1 MWEQQAKGMDM
12 TRAIGTA
19 AMIDPET
26 GPEQQTARGADL
38 VCIALERAG
47 VDVIFGYPGGASL
60 HIYDALPD
68 HPTLR
73 HILVR
78 HEQGATHMADGYA
91 RATGRAGVVLVTSG
105 PGATNITTGL
115 ACAQMDSV
123 PMVAITGQVGTS
135 LMGREAFQETD
146 VIGMVMPIT
155 KHAFLVKRAEDIIP
169 TIHRAFEIAHEGRP
183 GPVVVD
189 IPKDITAAMAP
200 ITGGVWRH
208 RRSVVPPSPGQIARA
223 VALLAAA
230 ERPLIV
236 AGHGVR
242 IAGAHAE
249 LLAVA
254 ERLDA
259 PVAWTLLGIGGF
271 PEEHTLAVGMLG
283 MHGSAPTNHAVN
295 EADVIL
301 AVGVRFDDRVTG
313 KVSAFAK
320 QAKIIHVD
328 IDLSLI
334 NKNVPTAVG
343 VLADARSALQAILS
357 KLPRT
362 RAKPSWHGEV
372 AARRARPRPRLA
384 ESEARVELA
393 PRQVIRAIR
402 EVAAP
407 DAYFVTDV
415 GQHQMWA
422 AQHLGLDHPDRF
434 VTSGGLG
441 AMGFALPAALG
452 AQVGRPGSEVW
463 AIAGDG
469 GAQMT
474 IQEIGTAVADGLP
487 VKLAILNNGYL
498 GMVRQW
504 QQLFYHN
511 RISQTP
517 ISSPDYEKLAD
528 AYGALGI
535 TVNHRD
541 ELKPALERA
550 KAHPG
555 PVILDI
561 RIEREANVWPIVPPG
576 GANLDLIEEPGS
588 SHP

>member
-1 MWEQQAKGMDM
+1 M
-12 TRAIGTA
+12 AITVEPDTQPA
-19 AMIDPET
+19 LE
-26 GPEQQTARGADL
+26 TARGADL

-47 VDVIFGYPGGASL
+47 VDVVFGYPGGASL

-68 HPTLR
+68 HPKLR

-78 HEQGATHMADGYA
+78 HEQGAAHMADGYA
-91 RATGRAGVVLVTSG
+91 RATGRAGVVMVTSG
-105 PGATNITTGL
+105 PGATNLPTGL

-155 KHAFLVKRAEDIIP
+155 KHAFLIRRVEDILP

-189 IPKDITAAMAP
+189 IPKDITAASAP
-200 ITGGVWRH
+200 IAAGAWRQ
-208 RRSVVPPSPGQIARA
+208 RRSVVPASPGQVARA
-223 VALLAAA
+223 VELLASA
-230 ERPLIV
+230 ERPLII

-249 LLAVA
+249 LRAVA

-259 PVAWTLLGIGGF
+259 PVAMTLLGIGAF
-271 PEEHTLAVGMLG
+271 PEDHPLAAGMLG

-313 KVSAFAK
+313 KVSAFAPR
-320 QAKIIHVD
+320 AKIIHLD

-334 NKNVPTAVG
+334 GKNVPTAVG
-343 VLADARSALQAILS
+343 ILADARSGLQAILA
-357 KLPRT
+357 KLPRI
-362 RAKPSWHGEV
+362 RAKPSWHGVV
-372 AARRARPRPRLA
+372 AERRERARPRLV

-393 PRQVIRAIR
+393 PRPVVRAIR
-402 EVAAP
+402 EVASP
-407 DAYFVTDV
+407 DAYFVADV

-422 AQHLGLDHPDRF
+422 AQHLQLDRPDRF
-434 VTSGGLG
+434 ITSGGLG
-441 AMGFALPAALG
+441 VMGYALPAALG
-452 AQVGRPGSEVW
+452 VQTAYPDAEVW
-463 AIAGDG
+463 AIVGDG

-474 IQEIGTAVADGLP
+474 IQEIGTAVQENLP
-487 VKLAILNNGYL
+487 VKMAILNNGYL

-504 QQLFYHN
+504 QQLFYEN

-535 TVNHRD
+535 TVLHRD
-541 ELKPALERA
+541 DLRPALERA

-576 GANLDLIEEPGS
+576 GANADLIEEPTRMDKS
-588 SHP
+588 